1 MATVEEDTIGE
12 VFDLRP
18 LGVALA
24 TKKTSSLLKTDHV
37 ELIRLILPAG
47 QETSEHYAAGE
58 LIIHCLEGRVGL
70 MAHGET
76 RELAAGEMVHLA
88 SGEPHAIKAIVDAGV
103 LLTVVHHAPPCP
115 KLDPVEEASME
126 SFPASDA
133 PSHTPTTGA

>member
-1 MATVEEDTIGE
+1 MATVADTIGE

-24 TKKTSSLLKTDHV
+24 TKKTSTLLKTDHL

-58 LIIHCLEGRVGL
+58 LIVHCLEGRVAL

-76 RELAAGEMVHLA
+76 RELASGEMVHIE

-103 LLTVVHHAPPCP
+103 LLTVVHHEPRCS
-115 KLDPVEEASME
+115 KLDPVEEA
-126 SFPASDA
+126 
-133 PSHTPTTGA
+133 